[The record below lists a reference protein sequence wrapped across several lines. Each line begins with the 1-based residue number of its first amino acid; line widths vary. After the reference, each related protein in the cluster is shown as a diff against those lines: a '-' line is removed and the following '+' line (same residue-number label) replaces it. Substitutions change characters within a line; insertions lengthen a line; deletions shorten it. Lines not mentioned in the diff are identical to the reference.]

1 MIRPSSTAF
10 SRVRLFLVAVLLAS
24 IVVAMMLTSH
34 AMAELRI
41 ASPRLSETMS
51 WLEVLDL
58 PFDMDH
64 VAFFAAMSCAARLLL
79 PRMHWWWIGLAVVAL
94 AGGTELLQFWAPGR
108 TPRLL
113 DARDDLVGG
122 AIGLSIGALVLW
134 MVRGAHGAAVAWRQR
149 RLRARPA
156 GKR

>member
-1 MIRPSSTAF
+1 MTPASPTAL
-10 SRVRLFLVAVLLAS
+10 SRLRALLVIALLAVV
-24 IVVAMMLTSH
+24 VVAMMLTSH

-41 ASPRLSETMS
+41 ASPRLSGAMS

-79 PRMHWWWIGLAVVAL
+79 PRMRWWWIGLAIAVL

-122 AIGLSIGALVLW
+122 AIGLSIGALLLW
-134 MVRGAHGAAVAWRQR
+134 LVRGVHRAAVAWRGR
-149 RLRARPA
+149 RARVRLARKP
-156 GKR
+156 